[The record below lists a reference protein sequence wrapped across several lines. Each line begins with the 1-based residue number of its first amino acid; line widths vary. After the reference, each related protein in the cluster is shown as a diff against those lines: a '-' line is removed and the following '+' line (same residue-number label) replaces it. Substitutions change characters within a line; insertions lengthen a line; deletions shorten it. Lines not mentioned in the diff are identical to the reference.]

1 MRASGAAAAA
11 STVAAQIAPPPR
23 AKITSSV
30 MLWTLK
36 GAIAERI
43 EAAARAGIQSVELVS
58 EHLQWSDAE
67 TARYK
72 RLVRSFGMGIDAIL
86 AQPDWKKRPVS
97 MVDPAQRDGFLSD
110 VKQAIAYA
118 RRLEVP
124 YIILMSGDA
133 VAGRTHEQ
141 QYASMLEGAKRAGEL
156 AAEADVTLIVEP
168 LNAKKEHKGFFLTD
182 CAAGLKL
189 VKEVNS
195 PNMRLLY
202 DIYHQ
207 QMQTGDVFSTL
218 AEAVPY
224 TGVFHVADAPERN
237 QPGRGTI
244 DFPNVYRTIAKS
256 GFSGVIAME
265 YLPEGDPVASLI
277 RSVDQMRAG
286 LRL

>member
-1 MRASGAAAAA
+1 MSGAA
-11 STVAAQIAPPPR
+11 VAPSAVTAQIAPPKR
-23 AKITSSV
+23 ANITSSV

-36 GAIAERI
+36 GSIAERL

-58 EHLQWSDAE
+58 EHLQWSEAE

-86 AQPDWKKRPVS
+86 AQPAWKKRPVS
-97 MVDPAQRDGFLSD
+97 MVDPAQRDGFLTD

-133 VAGRTHEQ
+133 ITGRTYEE
-141 QYASMLEGAKRAGEL
+141 QYASMLEGAKRAADL

-168 LNAKKEHKGFFLTD
+168 LNAKKDHKGFFLTD
-182 CAAGLKL
+182 CAVGLKL

-195 PNMRLLY
+195 PHVRLLY

-207 QMQTGDVFSTL
+207 QVQTGTLLPTL

-224 TGVFHVADAPERN
+224 TSVFHVADAPVRN
-237 QPGRGTI
+237 EPGRGTI
-244 DFPNVYRTIAKS
+244 DFPSVYRTIDKG
-256 GFSGVIAME
+256 GFSGVMAME
-265 YLPEGDPVASLI
+265 YLPEGGQVASLI
-277 RSVDQMRAG
+277 RSVDQMRAV
-286 LRL
+286 LHA